1 MTVAVLAKMGL
12 LLKFLTTFHWVFGF
26 LINRGL
32 LFLQVYYFSEY
43 LLIYIYSSSTRRKQV
58 EIYCLDRPAKGQ
70 GDSKMVNSI
79 LQELEVEAEHF
90 TNVEHDLTRRNVT
103 LREIF
108 DNSELCYNQ
117 IRAVIVA
124 LMYRF
129 GL

>member
-1 MTVAVLAKMGL
+1 MARKLNVAEA
-12 LLKFLTTFHWVFGF
+12 T
-26 LINRGL
+26 
-32 LFLQVYYFSEY
+32 
-43 LLIYIYSSSTRRKQV
+43 V
-58 EIYCLDRPAKGQ
+58 EIYCLDVPAKGR